1 MHVALVHVHVNP
13 GHIEDFIAATRE
25 NHLASIKEPGN
36 FRFDVLQSADDPTRF
51 ILYEAYASDEAARAH
66 KHTDHYMRWRDSVG
80 TWMATPRRGMMYK
93 GLFPAG

>member
-1 MHVALVHVHVNP
+1 MHVALVHVHVSP

-25 NHLASIKEPGN
+25 SHLASIKEPGN
-36 FRFDVLQSADDPTRF
+36 LRFDVLQSADDPTRF

-66 KHTDHYMRWRDSVG
+66 KHTDHYLHWRNSVG
-80 TWMATPRRGMMYK
+80 TWMATPRRGVMYK